1 MKLTRTLDHV
11 INIASMAGKFPAI
24 NLTDYCAAKAGAIH
38 TMNQLRSQHCSTNVK
53 FTAVC
58 PYVVDTKMISGIDPS
73 SVGAMSPQHVV
84 AVAVKGVRENKED
97 IYIPRHIKTAMTL
110 LLAVLP
116 SPTIKALTAMRKRDH
131 LKNYE
136 GQRMEEKI
144 K

>member
-1 MKLTRTLDHV
+1 MSSSLL
-11 INIASMAGKFPAI
+11 
-24 NLTDYCAAKAGAIH
+24 
-38 TMNQLRSQHCSTNVK
+38 
-53 FTAVC
+53 C

-97 IYIPRHIKTAMTL
+97 IYIPRHIKSAMTL